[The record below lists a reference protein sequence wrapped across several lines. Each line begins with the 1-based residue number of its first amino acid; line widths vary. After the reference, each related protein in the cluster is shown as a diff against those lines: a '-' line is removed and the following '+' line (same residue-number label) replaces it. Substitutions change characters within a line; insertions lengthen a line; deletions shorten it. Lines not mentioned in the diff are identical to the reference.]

1 MSEPATNG
9 NGNGHITRHTPI
21 ADLPELITVAE
32 LASWLGVGRGTAY
45 GLIAT
50 GEIKSV
56 KLGRLVR
63 VPKVVLQELAR

>member
-1 MSEPATNG
+1 MSATNG
-9 NGNGHITRHTPI
+9 TGHVAITRHTPI
-21 ADLPELITVAE
+21 ADLPEVITVAE

-50 GEIKSV
+50 GEIKSI

-63 VPKVVLQELAR
+63 IPKSVLQELAR